1 MDSAVA
7 TCLKAVTVPSVVPI
21 QWTKSVDLFFCFF
34 CPHPCPSNI
43 PSPPLP
49 SHWAPVF
56 ESCSLSRLTE
66 LTKSKEGIWRWV
78 GVGHGKKKKK
88 NKVMEWKGGEQRG
101 STKKAESEEAALCDP
116 HRGHKW
122 QRQAASAV
130 LLLKDLSPS
139 SHPAR
144 PAWQRP
150 FCPFSYN
157 DSALPFPEQCIIGL
171 CLALICIIKEAWC
184 GR

>member
-78 GVGHGKKKKK
+78 GVGHGKKKKRTK
-88 NKVMEWKGGEQRG
+88 WWSEREESRGGAQRRRKARRLHCVTPIGDINGKGKRLLP
-101 STKKAESEEAALCDP
+101 SCFWRTLALHLIP
-116 HRGHKW
+116 PAQLGKGH
-122 QRQAASAV
+122 
-130 LLLKDLSPS
+130 
-139 SHPAR
+139 
-144 PAWQRP
+144 
-150 FCPFSYN
+150 
-157 DSALPFPEQCIIGL
+157 SALFL
-171 CLALICIIKEAWC
+171 TMTALFLFQNNAS
-184 GR
+184 